1 MNGGILKKGDCI
13 LMKGTT
19 INEPITLYYVTD
31 MTDAKIHCLRVY
43 IHDNMV
49 QGMDFASEYDYDI
62 PKEAILLPEGTY
74 QRVKESMKRFVMET
88 ETFLRTNCNNGC
100 FKVKVGGHYL
110 ERYLETITDIEGN
123 RTKYRLFRIE
133 SENISPCWSGEGFV
147 DNLEEYGIEVSDEVF
162 NDLVQR
168 YRKYVKDLKESIL
181 QVSKMKRSESDSL
194 KLAQEYVISKGYK
207 GELRYLKQWK
217 GCAVYEI
224 KGLPD
229 DDFGEPLVVTVTSSG
244 DCQIK
249 SYFKVLS

>member
-1 MNGGILKKGDCI
+1 MNGDILKKGDCI

-19 INEPITLYYVTD
+19 INEPMTLYHITD
-31 MTDAKIHCLRVY
+31 ITDAKIHGLRIY

-49 QGMDFASEYDYDI
+49 QGLDFDSEYDYDI
-62 PKEAILLPEGTY
+62 PKKAILLPEGTY

-88 ETFLRTNCNNGC
+88 ETFLRTNCNNGS

-147 DNLEEYGIEVSDEVF
+147 DTLEEYGIEVSDEVF
-162 NDLVQR
+162 NDLVRR

-181 QVSKMKRSESDSL
+181 QVSKMKRDEINS
-194 KLAQEYVISKGYK
+194 KKIAQEYVISKGYK
-207 GELRYLKQWK
+207 GELKYLKQWK
-217 GCAVYEI
+217 GCAVFEI
-224 KGLPD
+224 LGLPD
-229 DDFGEPLVVTVTSSG
+229 DDCGEPLVVTVSSDG
-244 DCQIK
+244 HCQIK